1 MNARKLGAAAGGIAL
16 IVGLFTG
23 CGSTNSASNAT
34 SDGDSNSGTTATY
47 SVDGAKDSIRIAS
60 GSENK
65 EVSGAIEQAAK
76 QSKVSVTVDY
86 MGSLDVMDALR
97 NKGHH
102 AGRDYDAVWPASSM
116 WITMGDIKHVVK
128 DQVSTSTTP
137 VVFGVKQS
145 KAEELGWANTDG
157 TTKPVSTKD
166 IMDAVKAK
174 KLSFAMTS
182 ATQSNSGASAY
193 MAFLTALNGGKSALT
208 KDDLNDASLRKSVK
222 TVLSGV
228 NRSSGSSDW
237 LKDMVVNDPDTNDS
251 MVNYESLVIQADKAL
266 TAKDKEPLLAVYP
279 SDGIAISDSPL
290 AYVDR
295 RQDKEDAFKR
305 FSKSITSK
313 DSKKL
318 FEQAGRRTGSDG
330 TLAYAKDAKVK
341 DSFRKEWGVKSDS
354 SVLKTI
360 TMPSSDI
367 IEQALDQYQT
377 FLRKPAYTLWV
388 VDYSGS
394 MSGKGKSGAV
404 AGLQAALDTD
414 QARASH
420 IEPGDD
426 DVNVFIPFNS
436 SAKVAQVAQGKQTA
450 TLLAASENQVANGNA
465 DIYNA
470 LEVALKNLPSDRDD
484 YTVAIALLTDGQS
497 DTAKLDEFK
506 QQYASDGKGVP
517 VFSIMFGDADS
528 KQLNDLAKLS
538 NGKVFDGRNGNLS
551 GIFREVKG
559 YN

>member
-193 MAFLTALNGGKSALT
+193 MAFLTALNGGKSALVQKIYAPKFNKPEGGKIPVRPDYPPIASGGRNLSLT
-208 KDDLNDASLRKSVK
+208 SLAGAMHNTGYNPAQIYAELKFVNMTQCKPPLDDREL
-222 TVLSGV
+222 
-228 NRSSGSSDW
+228 
-237 LKDMVVNDPDTNDS
+237 
-251 MVNYESLVIQADKAL
+251 Q
-266 TAKDKEPLLAVYP
+266 
-279 SDGIAISDSPL
+279 
-290 AYVDR
+290 
-295 RQDKEDAFKR
+295 
-305 FSKSITSK
+305 
-313 DSKKL
+313 
-318 FEQAGRRTGSDG
+318 
-330 TLAYAKDAKVK
+330 
-341 DSFRKEWGVKSDS
+341 
-354 SVLKTI
+354 TI
-360 TMPSSDI
+360 TESVTR
-367 IEQALDQYQT
+367 Y
-377 FLRKPAYTLWV
+377 R
-388 VDYSGS
+388 
-394 MSGKGKSGAV
+394 
-404 AGLQAALDTD
+404 
-414 QARASH
+414 R
-420 IEPGDD
+420 
-426 DVNVFIPFNS
+426 
-436 SAKVAQVAQGKQTA
+436 
-450 TLLAASENQVANGNA
+450 
-465 DIYNA
+465 
-470 LEVALKNLPSDRDD
+470 
-484 YTVAIALLTDGQS
+484 
-497 DTAKLDEFK
+497 
-506 QQYASDGKGVP
+506 
-517 VFSIMFGDADS
+517 
-528 KQLNDLAKLS
+528 
-538 NGKVFDGRNGNLS
+538 
-551 GIFREVKG
+551 
-559 YN
+559 